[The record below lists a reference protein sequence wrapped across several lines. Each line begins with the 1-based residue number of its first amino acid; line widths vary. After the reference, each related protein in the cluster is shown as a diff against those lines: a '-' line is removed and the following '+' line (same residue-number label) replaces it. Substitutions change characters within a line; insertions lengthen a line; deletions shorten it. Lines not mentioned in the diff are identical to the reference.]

1 MLPTRSLAA
10 FQLTPRD
17 CPDASCR
24 NSILAS
30 TFIGGFAFVQAADAL
45 QRVSDQR
52 GVINSDSLG
61 PQQLRDLLL
70 ALLLF
75 LAFLNFALTVRS
87 AVHVGYL
94 LGSATGQLTAVDF
107 PEARRTDLDKPVQP
121 ILPAP
126 EPFASALSTVQV
138 STVAAREQAAAREA
152 MAGVSKD
159 LPVPFPA
166 ESAAAATASV
176 AVSDFPPP
184 NGHFGVHHRR
194 PSAVDIEMGQGPS
207 GRPVSRRVLEDSM
220 VGGPS
225 PGIALTVPDAASP
238 SADFPVRRLS
248 VREAQEIRRQVT
260 VKVAPPL
267 QALEA
272 ADILQ
277 YCERSMRTLTTHFS
291 LGFRAF
297 YCALPLAVYGAGPIP
312 FIAASVFI
320 LFWLLYIDLGGCT
333 AGS

>member
-1 MLPTRSLAA
+1 
-10 FQLTPRD
+10 
-17 CPDASCR
+17 
-24 NSILAS
+24 
-30 TFIGGFAFVQAADAL
+30 VQAADAL

-52 GVINSDSLG
+52 GVVNSDSLS

-70 ALLLF
+70 ALMLF

-87 AVHVGYL
+87 SVHVGYL
-94 LGSATGQLTAVDF
+94 LGSATGQLNAADF
-107 PEARRTDLDKPVQP
+107 PEARRTDMEKPVQP

-126 EPFASALSTVQV
+126 EPFASALTTVNV
-138 STVAAREQAAAREA
+138 PPAREQAASYEA
-152 MAGVSKD
+152 AAGLAKSP
-159 LPVPFPA
+159 PVPSPA
-166 ESAAAATASV
+166 MSAAPAAASP
-176 AVSDFPPP
+176 AVSDLPRES
-184 NGHFGVHHRR
+184 NGHLGVHVHR
-194 PSAVDIEMGQGPS
+194 PSAVDIEMGQGP
-207 GRPVSRRVLEDSM
+207 RARAVSRRVLEDAM

-225 PGIALTVPDAASP
+225 PGTALTVPGIASP
-238 SADFPVRRLS
+238 SADFPTRRLS
-248 VREAQEIRRQVT
+248 QREAQEIRRQVT
-260 VKVAPPL
+260 AKVAPPL

-312 FIAASVFI
+312 FIAASVFM
-320 LFWLLYIDLGGCT
+320 LFWLLYIDLGGCS

>member
-1 MLPTRSLAA
+1 VL
-10 FQLTPRD
+10 LTPRD
-17 CPDASCR
+17 RPSTACR

-45 QRVSDQR
+45 QRVSDER
-52 GVINSDSLG
+52 GVVASDSLG

-138 STVAAREQAAAREA
+138 STLAAREQAAAREA
-152 MAGVSKD
+152 LAGVAKGAP
-159 LPVPFPA
+159 LPSPA
-166 ESAAAATASV
+166 TSAAPATASP
-176 AVSDFPPP
+176 ALADMSREP

-194 PSAVDIEMGQGPS
+194 PSAVDIEMGQGPN
-207 GRPVSRRVLEDSM
+207 GCAVSRRVLDDSI

-225 PGIALTVPDAASP
+225 PGIALTVPEVVSP
-238 SADFPVRRLS
+238 SADFPMRRLS
-248 VREAQEIRRQVT
+248 QREAQEIRRQVT
-260 VKVAPPL
+260 AKVAPPL

-312 FIAASVFI
+312 FIAASVFT